1 MPGNKDNWPAESS
14 DREDVWQDVDARHTG
29 TRPHDTANSQREGGV
44 PWRNGRVRDVFTPH
58 VRINS
63 GTANH
68 VERLFTAHNVFPQ
81 GPPRGTAA
89 GARRLPP
96 VDNVGKHCC

>member
-44 PWRNGRVRDVFTPH
+44 PSRNGRVRDVFTPH
-58 VRINS
+58 DRINS
-63 GTANH
+63 RTANH
-68 VERLFTAHNVFPQ
+68 ARAAVHCTQR
-81 GPPRGTAA
+81 A
-89 GARRLPP
+89 GA
-96 VDNVGKHCC
+96 VGQGGR